1 VQSGSGTSNSDDSSV
16 TTVTPDTVTSGS

>member
-1 VQSGSGTSNSDDSSV
+1 VQSGTSTSDDSSV